1 MTFSVVMQAPG
12 SGTILPLEAMNSP
25 NSARERREEASRARL
40 PGAPGSSVPSLGRIG
55 HMATP
60 TGGGWEWGWWAA
72 ESWAQQTLPGRQ
84 GPHQPLSARLQ
95 AMLSLGLKVSENQGP
110 PPQSGDH
117 SRMKK
122 KTTVEGA

>member
-1 MTFSVVMQAPG
+1 MTFSVVMRAPG
-12 SGTILPLEAMNSP
+12 SGTILPLEAMRSP
-25 NSARERREEASRARL
+25 HSARERRGRRL
-40 PGAPGSSVPSLGRIG
+40 PEPGCQGPRAHPCPPRAESATWPAHRGWLGVG
-55 HMATP
+55 S
-60 TGGGWEWGWWAA
+60 WAA
-72 ESWAQQTLPGRQ
+72 ESWAQQTWPGRQ

-95 AMLSLGLKVSENQGP
+95 AVLSLGLKVSENQGP